1 MPGEHVFFSFN
12 AATDKDRSI
21 AVSGTPFTLERI
33 TMYKRTL
40 PYKIKVENADRKI
53 DSIRAVKGGDTSAVA
68 YLRAERNKN
77 QAYAD
82 LMERNV
88 LDTTKSSLNAHQAFM
103 ILSRSFLFKEM
114 AGDSMLLVLKSR
126 FPGDTHI
133 QSLTT
138 TTATRI
144 EGLPVNTK
152 APNIILK
159 DANGIEVAMDKVTY
173 KYLLID
179 FWASW
184 CKPCR
189 EENPYLLKTFNQ
201 FKKNGFVILSVS
213 IDKDLAKWKDAIRA
227 DGTSQFIQLIDTNAN
242 KSIYLKEYNLFG
254 IPNNFLINEKGNIV
268 AEGLNGDRLYNE
280 VSKFMSAIK

>member
-1 MPGEHVFFSFN
+1 M
-12 AATDKDRSI
+12 
-21 AVSGTPFTLERI
+21 
-33 TMYKRTL
+33 
-40 PYKIKVENADRKI
+40 
-53 DSIRAVKGGDTSAVA
+53 
-68 YLRAERNKN
+68 NKN
-77 QAYAD
+77 QAYVD
-82 LMERNV
+82 LMEKRV
-88 LDTTKSSLNAHQAFM
+88 LDTTKSSLNAGKAFM
-103 ILSRSFLFKEM
+103 NLSRSFLFKEM
-114 AGDSMLLVLKSR
+114 AGDSMLSVLKSR

-138 TTATRI
+138 STATRI

-254 IPNNFLINEKGNIV
+254 IPHNFLIDEKGNIV
-268 AEGLNGDRLYNE
+268 AEGLYGDRLYNE